1 VQGQVLNRF
10 TLGSVLSLFSVRN
23 TLLWLLIL
31 PLFAHAQTEAL
42 QDGIWLKFKVKENGI
57 YRIGFNDLKA
67 AGIDPGSIDPSL
79 IKIYA
84 YPTGM
89 LFQANNLARAA
100 ANVELAIAVNGE
112 DDGKFDQGDE
122 ILFYGEGPDRAI
134 YNDGIGFY
142 YENNLYSDVNY
153 YFLRVGFSKGK
164 RISKS
169 GTTAGGRPVVNEYMD
184 VGYYETDQFND
195 LKSGRDW
202 FGEQFDV
209 KNEITIRF
217 AMDGIVPNSDITFV
231 SNLMAQSYQYS
242 YFKLFWNNNQFLEKQ
257 MDTIPQTQYG
267 AKGSYGIDT
276 LVLNSSTVGA
286 PSVTNQDIKINFTKG
301 GGNRSVGYLNYIV
314 FSVKRKMA
322 MYNNTTFFYVPNQ
335 NALNFDIEISSLKQ
349 DAIVWDISNPY
360 DTREMNLSVS
370 GDVAK
375 FASITNEHQK
385 YVAFLK
391 SDIKTPEFVENVAN
405 QDLHGMSTPNLLIVA
420 HPDFLSEAN
429 RLAAHRQSAY
439 GLDVKVVTPQHIYNE
454 YSGGRQDVTAIR
466 DFVRSLWLK
475 DPVKFKNLLLFGRG
489 SYDYKDRVFNNSNFV
504 PIYESR
510 NSLDPL
516 LTYSSDDYYG
526 FLEQNE
532 GEWIENNSNN
542 HTLDIGVGRI
552 PVSSL
557 DQATNVVDKLIAYDK
572 KSEQS
577 LWKQRILFV
586 ADDGDFNI
594 HQSQAEDLAELFE
607 TTYSNYQTSKIY
619 LDAFEQETVAAGQVS
634 PKAKEALAKE
644 LDRGYDIINYTGHGS
659 ERVWMQERILDQD
672 TPLGMR
678 NNNRLPLFITATCE
692 FGRHDDPLLTSTAE
706 MLLNKKTTGA
716 IGLVT
721 TARPV
726 NTITNS
732 LLNKS
737 FYAAYFQQTE
747 NVKDLGS
754 VFRQTKNASAS
765 GVANRNFSLLGDPSM
780 RFDQPKETAVVT
792 SIQTAD
798 GSDVL
803 KALSKVTVMGEVQVN
818 NVISTSFDG
827 TIDIE
832 LFDHRTQ
839 HTTLGDEN
847 APFNYKLWDHALFR
861 GKAKVVNGEFAA
873 EFIIPTGVS
882 SDIQNGK
889 MMLYAYTRDRSREAQ
904 GSLKNIQ
911 VGGVDPNPGSDNSG
925 PTIELFMGDSTF
937 IDGGYANSDT
947 YLVGKLYDKS
957 GINISGYNNSMTATL
972 DGDKTF
978 VVNDYFVAN
987 EDDFTTG
994 WFSYPLND
1002 LAEGQHTISFTATDV
1017 YGNPGT
1023 ASVTFI
1029 VGANGALIVEEVY
1042 AYPNPFSEAT
1052 PTTIEFRHNRA
1063 GEDLE
1068 VQVVIYDV
1076 MGQLADRREYT
1087 VSESNYRVTLFDW
1100 NGFSPRGT
1108 KMGNGIYLVK
1118 VVVRS
1123 VSDGAKNDKIARL
1136 ILTN

>member
-1 VQGQVLNRF
+1 LKGHLY
-10 TLGSVLSLFSVRN
+10 LCIIA
-23 TLLWLLIL
+23 WLLPSL
-31 PLFAHAQTEAL
+31 AYAQSESL
-42 QDGIWLKFKVKENGI
+42 QDGIWLRFKVKENGV

-67 AGIDPGSIDPSL
+67 AGVDPSSIDPSM
-79 IKIYA
+79 IKLYA
-84 YPTGM
+84 FPTGM
-89 LFQANNLARAA
+89 LPQANNVARPAS
-100 ANVELAIAVNGE
+100 NPEVAITVNGE
-112 DDGKFDQGDE
+112 ADGKFDGSDE
-122 ILFYGEGPDRAI
+122 ILFYGESSDRFT
-134 YNDGIGFY
+134 YNNSKGFS

-153 YFLRVGFSKGK
+153 YFLRVGFSKGN
-164 RISKS
+164 RITRS
-169 GTTAGGRPVVNEYMD
+169 TAAAGSRPVVNEYMD
-184 VGYYETDQFND
+184 FGYYETDQYND

-217 AMDGIVPNSDITFV
+217 ALDGIVPNSDITFV

-257 MDTIPQTQYG
+257 MDTIPQTTYG
-267 AKGSYGIDT
+267 AKGTFGIDT
-276 LVLNSSTVGA
+276 LVLNATTVAA

-301 GGNRSVGYLNYIV
+301 GGNRSVGYLNYIL
-314 FSVKRKMA
+314 FTIKRKMA
-322 MYNNTTFFYVPNQ
+322 MYNNTTFFNVPANGDP
-335 NALNFDIEISSLKQ
+335 NFDLEISSFKP
-349 DAIVWDISNPY
+349 DAIVWNITDPFNVS
-360 DTREMNLSVS
+360 EMNVSVS
-370 GDVAK
+370 GDVGK
-375 FASITNEHQK
+375 FASPANSNER
-385 YVAFLK
+385 YVAFIK
-391 SDIKTPEFVENVAN
+391 GDVKTPEFVENVSN
-405 QDLHGMSTPNLLIVA
+405 QNLHGMSTPELLIVA
-420 HPDFLSEAN
+420 HPDFIPEAN
-429 RLAAHRQSAY
+429 RLASHRTATY
-439 GLDVKVVTPQHIYNE
+439 GIDVKVVTPQQIYNE
-454 YSGGRQDVTAIR
+454 YSGGRQDITAIR
-466 DFVRSLWLK
+466 DFVRSLYLQN
-475 DPVKFKNLLLFGRG
+475 PGALKNLLLFGRS

-526 FLEQNE
+526 FLEENE
-532 GEWIENNSNN
+532 GEWIEDTLVIHN
-542 HTLDIGVGRI
+542 HSLEIGVGRI

-557 DQATNVVDKLIAYDK
+557 EQATNVVDKLITYDK

-586 ADDGDFNI
+586 ADDGDYNI

-607 TTYSNYQTSKIY
+607 TTYKNYQTSKVY
-619 LDAFEQETVAAGQVS
+619 LDAFEQETVSSGQLA

-644 LDRGYDIINYTGHGS
+644 LDRGYDIVNYTGHGS

-732 LLNKS
+732 ILNKS
-737 FYAAYFQQTE
+737 FYAAYFAQTADT
-747 NVKDLGS
+747 KDLGYI
-754 VFRQTKNASAS
+754 FRQTKNNSAS
-765 GVANRNFSLLGDPSM
+765 GVSNRNFSLLGDPSM

-827 TIDIE
+827 TIEIE
-832 LFDHRTQ
+832 LFDRRTQ

-847 APFNYKLWDHALFR
+847 APFNYKLWDHSLFR

-873 EFIIPTGVS
+873 EFIIPNGVS
-882 SDIQNGK
+882 GDIQKGK
-889 MMLYAYTRDRSREAQ
+889 MMLYAYTRDRGREAQ
-904 GSLKNIQ
+904 GTLQNIE
-911 VGGVDPNPGSDNSG
+911 VGGVDPNPGADAGG

-937 IDGGYANSDT
+937 IDGGYTNSDT

-957 GINISGYNNSMTATL
+957 GINISGYNDSMTATL
-972 DGDKTF
+972 DGSKTF
-978 VVNDYFVAN
+978 LVNDYFIAN

-1002 LAEGQHTISFTATDV
+1002 LTEGQHTINFTATDV

-1023 ASVTFI
+1023 SSVTFI
-1029 VGANGALIVEEVY
+1029 VGPNGALIVEEVY
-1042 AYPNPFSEAT
+1042 GYPNPFTEAT

-1068 VQVVIYDV
+1068 VQVVIYDI
-1076 MGQLADRREYT
+1076 MGQLADQRQYT

-1118 VVVRS
+1118 VIVRS

>member
-1 VQGQVLNRF
+1 MAYAQ
-10 TLGSVLSLFSVRN
+10 SESLR
-23 TLLWLLIL
+23 
-31 PLFAHAQTEAL
+31 
-42 QDGIWLKFKVKENGI
+42 DGIWLKFKVKENAV

-67 AGIDPGSIDPSL
+67 AGVDPASIDPSM
-79 IKIYA
+79 IKLYT

-89 LFQANNLARAA
+89 LFQANNLARPAT
-100 ANVELAIAVNGE
+100 NVEIAVTVSGE
-112 DDGKFDQGDE
+112 GDGQFDPGDE
-122 ILFYGEGPDRAI
+122 ILFYGSGPDRTI
-134 YNDGIGFY
+134 YNDALGFY

-164 RISKS
+164 RITRSAA
-169 GTTAGGRPVVNEYMD
+169 TAGGRPVINQYMD
-184 VGYYETDQFND
+184 LGYYETDQYND

-217 AMDGIVPNSDITFV
+217 AMDGIVPNSDIRFV
-231 SNLMAQSYQYS
+231 SNLMAQSYEYS
-242 YFKLFWNNNQFLEKQ
+242 RFKLSWNNNQFLDKQ
-257 MDTIPQTQYG
+257 MDTIPQTTYG
-267 AKGSYGIDT
+267 AKGAYGIDT
-276 LVLNSSTVGA
+276 LVLNATAVGA
-286 PSVTNQDIKINFTKG
+286 PSATNQDIKINFTKG
-301 GGNRSVGYLNYIV
+301 GGNRSVGYLNYIL
-314 FSVKRKMA
+314 FTVKRQMA
-322 MYNNTTFFYVPNQ
+322 MYNNTTFFYVPDQANS
-335 NALNFDIEISSLKQ
+335 NFDIEIGSFKSG
-349 DAIVWDISNPY
+349 ATVWDISDVYNV
-360 DTREMNLSVS
+360 TEMNVSVS

-375 FASITNEHQK
+375 FASIRNDHQK
-385 YVAFLK
+385 YVAFIQ
-391 SDIKTPEFVENVAN
+391 SDIKTPEFVENVPN
-405 QDLHGMSTPNLLIVA
+405 QDLHGMSAPSLLIVA
-420 HPDFLSEAN
+420 HPDFFSEAS

-439 GLDVKVVTPQHIYNE
+439 GIDVKVVTPQQIYNE

-475 DPVKFKNLLLFGRG
+475 DPATFKNLLLFGRG
-489 SYDYKDRVFNNSNFV
+489 SYDYKDRVFNNTNFV

-510 NSLDPL
+510 NSLEPL

-526 FLEQNE
+526 FLEENE
-532 GEWIENNSNN
+532 GEWIENNSNT

-607 TTYSNYQTSKIY
+607 TTYKNYQTSKVY
-619 LDAFEQETVAAGQVS
+619 LDAFEQQTIASGQIS
-634 PKAKEALAKE
+634 PQAKEALARE

-706 MLLNKKTTGA
+706 MLLNRKTTGA

-737 FYAAYFQQTE
+737 FYAAFLAPTA
-747 NVKDLGS
+747 NIKDLGS
-754 VFRQTKNASAS
+754 IFRQTKNSSAS
-765 GVANRNFSLLGDPSM
+765 GVSNRNFSLLGDPSM

-803 KALSKVTVMGEVQVN
+803 KALSKVTVMGEIQVN
-818 NVISTSFDG
+818 NIISTSFDG
-827 TIDIE
+827 TIEIE
-832 LFDHRTQ
+832 LFDRRTQ

-861 GKAKVVNGEFAA
+861 GKAKVVDGEFAA
-873 EFIIPTGVS
+873 EFIIPSGVS
-882 SDIQNGK
+882 DQIQEGK

-904 GSLKNIQ
+904 GSLQNIS
-911 VGGVDPNPGSDNSG
+911 VGGVDPNPGTDNSG
-925 PTIELFMGDSTF
+925 PSIELFMGDSTF
-937 IDGGYANSDT
+937 VNGGYANSDT

-957 GINISGYNNSMTATL
+957 GINISGYNDSMTATL
-972 DGDKTF
+972 DGNKTF
-978 VVNDYFVAN
+978 VVNDYFVTN

-994 WFSYPLND
+994 WFRYPLND
-1002 LAEGQHTISFTATDV
+1002 LTEGQHTITFTATDV

-1023 ASVTFI
+1023 ASVIFI
-1029 VGANGALIVEEVY
+1029 VGADGALIVEEVY
-1042 AYPNPFSEAT
+1042 GYPNPFTEAT

-1068 VQVVIYDV
+1068 VQVVIYNV
-1076 MGQLADRREYT
+1076 MGQLADHRQYM

-1100 NGFSPRGT
+1100 NGFSPGGT